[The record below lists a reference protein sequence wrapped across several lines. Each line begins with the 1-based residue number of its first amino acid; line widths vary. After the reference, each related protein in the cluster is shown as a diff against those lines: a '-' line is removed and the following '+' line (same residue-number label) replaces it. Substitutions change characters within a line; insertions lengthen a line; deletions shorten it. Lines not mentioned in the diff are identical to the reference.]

1 MCALI
6 KIYQQTFVNDSVSS
20 PTFIKHHFNRV
31 YKDKAEQYFK
41 IKPIFVS
48 TTSPLFMID
57 FPQINSLCNH
67 DTSDG
72 LFTIE
77 SSNHFFL
84 GSISSQYIP
93 EMIVDDISLTD
104 FRIVNE
110 VDTVVADY
118 TLVFQIE
125 LWERD

>member
-1 MCALI
+1 MCKLI
-6 KIYQQTFVNDSVSS
+6 KIYQQTFANDSVSS

-31 YKDKAEQYFK
+31 YKDKAEQYYK

-57 FPQINSLCNH
+57 FPQINSLCNY
-67 DTSDG
+67 DSSDG
-72 LFTIE
+72 LLTIE

-84 GSISSQYIP
+84 GSLSSQYIP
-93 EMIVDDISLTD
+93 EMIVDDIPLTD

-110 VDTVVADY
+110 DDTAVADY